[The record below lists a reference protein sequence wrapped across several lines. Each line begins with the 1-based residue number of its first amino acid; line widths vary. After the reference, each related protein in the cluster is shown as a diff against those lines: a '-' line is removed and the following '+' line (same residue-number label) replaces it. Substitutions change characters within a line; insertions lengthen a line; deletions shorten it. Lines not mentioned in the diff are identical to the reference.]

1 MKLYRVEVS
10 GELYVLANSP
20 NEANLIAIRQKIGE
34 ASAGGPSTWVHSLD
48 AVPEIWRDAW
58 PFCEPD
64 DSGGTIR
71 ELFAR
76 GEIET

>member
-10 GELYVLANSP
+10 GELYVLAENRVH
-20 NEANLIAIRQKIGE
+20 AQTIAIRQRIGE
-34 ASAGGPSTWVHSLD
+34 VDTRPGEPVASIDT
-48 AVPEIWRDAW
+48 VPAQWRDAW

-64 DSGGTIR
+64 DSEGTIR
-71 ELFAR
+71 ELFER